1 VVFGLSLENEL
12 ITVFMNYGMAGLI
25 LFVFYKLVSNELSQL
40 RDAIE
45 KLDDRIDNLSRK
57 IERLIAIL
65 DERRGDDK
73 R

>member
-1 VVFGLSLENEL
+1 MVFGLSLENEL